1 MSTKKKLSFNVPTG
15 IDSGR
20 DSGWVYRSPVEKEA
34 EKEVEPDRGAVD
46 ASSLSLALTA
56 MVQVTT
62 LGMAIATIPL
72 TIGMRVLGLFVPSG
86 DARNRR

>member
-1 MSTKKKLSFNVPTG
+1 MSTKKRLSFNVPAG
-15 IDSGR
+15 IESGN
-20 DSGWVYRSPVEKEA
+20 DSGWVYRSAVEKAVEKE
-34 EKEVEPDRGAVD
+34 EEPERGAFD

-56 MVQVTT
+56 MVQVVT
-62 LGMAIATIPL
+62 LSAAIATIPL